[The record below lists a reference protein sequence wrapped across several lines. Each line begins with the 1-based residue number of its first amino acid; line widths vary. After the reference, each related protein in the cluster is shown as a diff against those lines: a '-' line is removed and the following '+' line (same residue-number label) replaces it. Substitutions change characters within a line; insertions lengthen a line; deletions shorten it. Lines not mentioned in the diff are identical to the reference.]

1 GRGAPRG
8 PGAKGPSA
16 FRLPLAMFSER
27 ALGLEAPQI
36 PFATQRLQ
44 PFDALDEMRLR
55 CFQATAHAQRIAE
68 RALRF
73 VDEPILRRHHFAS
86 ERVRTFELFDR
97 FVAAPKREE
106 RAAQG
111 QVRVRLDPLLLGC
124 DRAQRA
130 PQMLFCLRVTT
141 SGME

>member
-1 GRGAPRG
+1 SRTRDARPARARRARGGRVPSTQASRLSVRGRGAPRG

-44 PFDALDEMRLR
+44 PFDALDGMRLR

-97 FVAAPKREE
+97 FVAA
-106 RAAQG
+106 
-111 QVRVRLDPLLLGC
+111 
-124 DRAQRA
+124 
-130 PQMLFCLRVTT
+130 
-141 SGME
+141 